1 MINQELKISLY
12 FYPISY
18 ELATISWTGDKS
30 QGERGLVGQN
40 DQEYFDLS
48 PCSRPLY
55 HSPNRW
61 VPATPTTADE
71 QEEEDSLVEMNF
83 VFQNNK
89 IKTANFSSQQLQ
101 RPQPIEK
108 CKTGPLRTYHTI

>member
-1 MINQELKISLY
+1 MRQ
-12 FYPISY
+12 
-18 ELATISWTGDKS
+18 T
-30 QGERGLVGQN
+30 

-89 IKTANFSSQQLQ
+89 IKTANFSSQQQ
-101 RPQPIEK
+101 RQQLNEK
-108 CKTGPLRTYHTI
+108 CKTGTLRTYNTI